1 MFIEALVGGQVYLV
15 AGSNR
20 LLCTPDDAGGMG
32 WDTMAAGTIDGPGGV
47 PRALL
52 VAAVPAVA
60 VLFDYSMTLH
70 FSGSAEALLAL
81 EYSPLVRLAVAH
93 GVVPLYLLSM
103 MAAYFAASAV
113 VIRVFRG
120 TALLP
125 FGYAVILMVSINHVL
140 GGFSWVVRDALYSSL
155 VIALSCGPL
164 ILGATAL
171 AYLLLFPQAAA
182 GR

>member
-1 MFIEALVGGQVYLV
+1 
-15 AGSNR
+15 
-20 LLCTPDDAGGMG
+20 
-32 WDTMAAGTIDGPGGV
+32 MAAGTIDRSGGV

-52 VAAVPAVA
+52 LAAVPAVA
-60 VLFDYSMTLH
+60 VLFDYSMTLY
-70 FSGSAEALLAL
+70 FSGGAEALLAL
-81 EYSPLVRLAVAH
+81 EYSPLVRFAVAH
-93 GVVPLYLLSM
+93 GVVPLYLLFM

-125 FGYAVILMVSINHVL
+125 FGYAVILLVSINHVL
-140 GGFSWVVRDALYSSL
+140 GGLSWVVRNSLYSSL
-155 VIALSCGPL
+155 VIALSYGPL
-164 ILGATAL
+164 ILGVTAL